1 MQRAAY
7 NDQPYC
13 TFLPSRSRWLCVIT
27 TNAGAREGGA
37 GEHMESLFSD
47 DAGRTWSA
55 GAPIEPAP
63 LALTNA
69 YGTVVQTDYGRVYC
83 IYNFNAQNVT
93 RSPAGAPLPRTD
105 ELGEFALRFTDDG
118 GATWSAA
125 RYAVPYRATAIDRGN
140 TWNGSVRIMWSVDQV
155 AARNGSTFHAFTKIG
170 TYPQSPPEEVFILS
184 SPNLLSARDP
194 AAVAWA
200 HHPEGDT
207 GLRPPG
213 PAASRIWEE
222 PHVVPLA
229 SSPGFFL
236 VARTN
241 TGFLGA
247 SSTAD
252 PTGSSGWASPA
263 WWGCESGRAW
273 WTGRACRTWRG

>member
-1 MQRAAY
+1 MATAPRALCALALALRAAAAADGRALTAGALMQRAAY

-13 TFLPSRSRWLCVIT
+13 TFLSSRHRWLCVIT

-69 YGTVVQTDYGRVYC
+69 YGTVVQTDFGRVWA

-93 RSPAGAPLPRTD
+93 RSPSGAPLPRTD
-105 ELGEFALRFTDDG
+105 ELGEFASRFTDDG

-155 AARNGSTFHAFTKIG
+155 AARNGSTFHALTQIG
-170 TYPQSPPEEVFILS
+170 AYPREAALG
-184 SPNLLSARDP
+184 RGRRG
-194 AAVAWA
+194 AVA
-200 HHPEGDT
+200 G
-207 GLRPPG
+207 
-213 PAASRIWEE
+213 AA
-222 PHVVPLA
+222 L
-229 SSPGFFL
+229 
-236 VARTN
+236 
-241 TGFLGA
+241 
-247 SSTAD
+247 
-252 PTGSSGWASPA
+252 
-263 WWGCESGRAW
+263 
-273 WTGRACRTWRG
+273 